1 MQRLGSPSFS
11 SLSSLTPEP
20 DDVPDPLPEFLSM
33 TSAAEKAYALVRHGI
48 SALESQLAGVQLVPE
63 RLRDVTDS
71 MKCGKST
78 LLNALLQH
86 RLLPDSGEGTAC
98 TAVVTEISYSG
109 GPDIT
114 ANIIYKSPATWKLE
128 LDHLVADALE
138 AVSEE
143 SEATSHLSPAYQA
156 REKLRQ
162 IYPHLG
168 DSNVSESEWNVDS
181 LLADATVSGCLGT
194 APIISASDH
203 GDLGKALEQFLSS
216 RGDRTIWPLVQSV
229 HIKGPFPVLSTGI
242 TLIDLPGHG
251 DVDNTRN
258 KVADEYMRDASAVF
272 FVTSIARAIDERVRV
287 WFLAA
292 CLLIIGQR
300 RTRTVT
306 LEKYLSQ
313 IIVDGRIGEKSI
325 ALILTNADI
334 PFDKND
340 AGSTKIAKLTE
351 DIENL
356 KKKIERRSSND
367 QVNRW
372 KDQLEAS

>member
-33 TSAAEKAYALVRHGI
+33 TSAAEKAYALVHHGI
-48 SALESQLAGVQLVPE
+48 SALESQLAGVQPVPE

-71 MKCGKST
+71 MKVLGRRASPKPYKVAVVGRTGCGKST

-258 KVADEYMRDASAVF
+258 KVADEYMRDASAV
-272 FVTSIARAIDERVRV
+272 
-287 WFLAA
+287 
-292 CLLIIGQR
+292 
-300 RTRTVT
+300 
-306 LEKYLSQ
+306 
-313 IIVDGRIGEKSI
+313 
-325 ALILTNADI
+325 
-334 PFDKND
+334 
-340 AGSTKIAKLTE
+340 
-351 DIENL
+351 
-356 KKKIERRSSND
+356 
-367 QVNRW
+367 
-372 KDQLEAS
+372 